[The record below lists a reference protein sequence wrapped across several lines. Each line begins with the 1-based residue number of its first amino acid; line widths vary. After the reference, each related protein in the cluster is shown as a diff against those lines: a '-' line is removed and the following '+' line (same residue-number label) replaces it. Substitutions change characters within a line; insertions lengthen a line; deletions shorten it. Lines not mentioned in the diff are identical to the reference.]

1 MKIFYGLIFLIL
13 SVVSASAATVKGT
26 VLDSKSQ
33 EPLIG
38 ATVQVDGSSVGAATD
53 VDGKFT
59 ISFKGEHV
67 RLVVKYIGYRDK
79 TVECD
84 GDQDNLVIAINPDN
98 TILGELTVNAQA
110 RQDTEATVV
119 EKTKNSLTVQSGVSS
134 QQIKKTQDKDASEV
148 VKRVPGISIIDDKF
162 VMVRGLS
169 QRYNNVWINGSAV
182 PSSEADSRAFSFDMI
197 PSSQL
202 DNIMIVKSPSPELP
216 ADFSGG
222 FILVNTKNMPEEN
235 ASSVSLGGNI
245 NDRTHF
251 RSFSTIK
258 GSNTDFLG
266 FDNGFR
272 SLNGGM
278 DGTLQKVGSGVDLLG
293 NGFNN
298 DWLVKKRTPVS
309 DLSLSA
315 STNHLWRM
323 DDGSKFGL
331 LGAINYGY
339 SYRTIE
345 NMINSLFGPYDTAND
360 RSNYL
365 RNSIDNQYSQ
375 NARVGAM
382 FNLAFIPE
390 GGVNR
395 YEFKNIF
402 NQIGK
407 SRYTDRHGYNAQ
419 SEMEES
425 AEYYYS
431 SRTTYNGQFTGHN
444 EFDDNNLDWSVGYA
458 YANKNTPDRRRYSLT
473 NSVDPDR
480 IGLVTGNDIQREFT
494 FLKEHI
500 VSGGVDYDRTFNK
513 DGKISPELKVGGY
526 GEYRSRNYRTRA
538 FFYNWDVQ
546 NNKLPADFRYMSMQD
561 LLSDE
566 QYFGADG
573 LHLLEQLRWRDS
585 YKGNNT
591 LLAAY
596 AAVNVP
602 VGKLNI
608 YAGVRFEHNRME
620 LISNTSDLEESPS
633 SRTYD
638 YNDIFP
644 SVNATYKFN
653 DKNQV
658 RLAYG
663 KSVNRQEFREVSGSV
678 YYDFDLASNV
688 MGNADLKPCY
698 IHNIDLRYEFYP
710 SMGELISVALFY
722 KKFNDPIEW
731 SYRVQGGTDLLYY
744 FKNADGAT
752 SYGVEVDVKK
762 NLGFIGLDD
771 FSLIFN
777 GSLIKSKVKFAASD
791 VLEEDR
797 PMQGQSPYLI
807 NTGIFYQN
815 TPLQLGVSLLYNRI
829 GKRIVGVGREMGL
842 SESVKI
848 PDSYEMPRNQVDLS
862 ISKKFGKGF
871 EAKLAVR
878 DLLGEKISFKQFNDV
893 KHSNGTTSEVEEV
906 TKQYRPGRNFNLSL
920 SYSF

>member
-1 MKIFYGLIFLIL
+1 MKIIYGLIFLVL
-13 SVVSASAATVKGT
+13 SVASASAATIKGT
-26 VLDSKSQ
+26 VLDRKSQ

-38 ATVQVDGSSVGAATD
+38 ATVQVEGSSAGATTD
-53 VDGKFT
+53 IDGKFA
-59 ISFKGEHV
+59 ISFKGDKAI
-67 RLVVKYIGYRDK
+67 LVVKYIGYNDK
-79 TVECD
+79 TVECT
-84 GDQDNLVIAINPDN
+84 GDQSGLVIALDPNN
-98 TILGELTVNAQA
+98 TMLGELTVNAQA

-182 PSSEADSRAFSFDMI
+182 PSSESDSRAFSFDMI

-251 RSFSTIK
+251 RSFNTIK
-258 GSNTDFLG
+258 GSHTDFLG

-278 DGTLQKVGSGVDLLG
+278 DGTLQKVGSGIDLLG

-315 STNHLWRM
+315 STNHSWRM
-323 DDGSKFGL
+323 EDGSKFGL

-382 FNLAFIPE
+382 FNLSFIPE

-444 EFDDNNLDWSVGYA
+444 EFNDNNLNWSLGYA

-473 NSVDPDR
+473 NSYDPDR

-500 VSGGVDYDRTFNK
+500 VSAGVDYDRTFNK
-513 DGKISPELKVGGY
+513 DGKISPELKAGGY
-526 GEYRSRNYRTRA
+526 GEYRTRDYRTRA

-546 NNKLPADFRYMSMQD
+546 NNKLPDDFQYMPMQD
-561 LLSDE
+561 LLSNE
-566 QYFGADG
+566 QYYGADG
-573 LHLLEQLRWRDS
+573 LHLFEQMRWRDS

-602 VGKLNI
+602 IGQLNI

-620 LISNTSDLEESPS
+620 LTSNTSDLHESPS

-653 DKNQV
+653 DKNQM

-710 SMGELISVALFY
+710 STGEQISVALFY

-744 FKNADGAT
+744 FKNAEGAT

-777 GSLIKSKVKFAASD
+777 GSLIKSKVKFAATD
-791 VLEEDR
+791 VLESDR

-807 NTGIFYQN
+807 NTGLFYQN
-815 TPLQLGVSLLYNRI
+815 SPLQLGVSLLYNRI
-829 GKRIVGVGREMGL
+829 GKRIVGVGREMGM

-893 KHSNGTTSEVEEV
+893 KHSNGTTSEVEEI
-906 TKQYRPGRNFNLSL
+906 TKQYRPGRNFSLSL